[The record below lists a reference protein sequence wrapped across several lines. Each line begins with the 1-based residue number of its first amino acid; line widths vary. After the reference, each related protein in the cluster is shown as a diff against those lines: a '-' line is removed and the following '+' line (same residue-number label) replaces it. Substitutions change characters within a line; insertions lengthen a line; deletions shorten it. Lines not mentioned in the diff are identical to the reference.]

1 MDLVRNS
8 IQAGADQ
15 IELDIGEN
23 DRSVSVV
30 VTDNGPGMDEETRL
44 RALDPFYSDGRAHP
58 DRRVGLGLPFVRQIA
73 EATGGRFLLESAVG
87 RGTRV
92 ELEIPA
98 AHPDAPPFSDPA
110 GCFATLLAMGG
121 PEELVIRRAT
131 GAVSYELR
139 RSELV
144 DALGELESVGSQVLL
159 LEYIS
164 SQEGTH
170 R

>member
-1 MDLVRNS
+1 M
-8 IQAGADQ
+8 
-15 IELDIGEN
+15 ELDLIESDDGI
-23 DRSVSVV
+23 SIAVV
-30 VTDNGPGMDEETRL
+30 DDGPGMDEDTRR
-44 RALDPFYSDGRAHP
+44 RALDPFYSDGRKHP

-73 EATGGRFLLESAVG
+73 DATGGRFVLESTVG
-87 RGTRV
+87 TGTRV

-121 PEELVIRRAT
+121 SHDLVIRRT
-131 GAVSYELR
+131 STDGSYELR
-139 RSELV
+139 RSDLI

-159 LEYIS
+159 REYIT

-170 R
+170 G